1 MKDNRP
7 VNLDISTIKFPLA
20 AITSITHRIT
30 GVILLIGFGFLLY
43 LLQLSLESE
52 SGFVLVQELL
62 SGLIVRLLTWAVMA
76 CLIYHFLA
84 GCKHLLMDLGIGET
98 NEDAQIGA
106 GLVVVFSVVG
116 VLIAGVWIW

>member
-1 MKDNRP
+1 VKDNRP

-62 SGLIVRLLTWAVMA
+62 SGLIVKLLTWAVIA
-76 CLIYHFLA
+76 CLIYHFIA

-98 NEDAQIGA
+98 NEGAQIGSW
-106 GLVVVFSVVG
+106 LVVVFSAVG
-116 VLIAGVWIW
+116 ILIAGVWIW

>member
-52 SGFVLVQELL
+52 SGFALAQGLL
-62 SGLIVRLLTWAVMA
+62 SGPIVKLLTWAVMA
-76 CLIYHFLA
+76 CLIYHFIA

-98 NEDAQIGA
+98 NEGAQIGSW
-106 GLVVVFSVVG
+106 LVVVFSAVG
-116 VLIAGVWIW
+116 ILIAGVWIW

>member
-1 MKDNRP
+1 VKDNRP

-20 AITSITHRIT
+20 AITSIIHRIT

-62 SGLIVRLLTWAVMA
+62 SGLIVKLLTWAVIA
-76 CLIYHFLA
+76 CLIYHFIA

-98 NEDAQIGA
+98 NEGAQIGSW
-106 GLVVVFSVVG
+106 LVVVFSTVG
-116 VLIAGVWIW
+116 ILIAGVWIW

>member
-7 VNLDISTIKFPLA
+7 VNLDLSTIKFPLA

-30 GVILLIGFGFLLY
+30 GVILLIGFGFLQY

-62 SGLIVRLLTWAVMA
+62 SGLIVKLLTWAVIA
-76 CLIYHFLA
+76 CLIYHFIA

-98 NEDAQIGA
+98 NEGAQIGSW
-106 GLVVVFSVVG
+106 LVVAFSAVG
-116 VLIAGVWIW
+116 ILIAGVWIW

>member
-20 AITSITHRIT
+20 AITSIIHRIT

-52 SGFVLVQELL
+52 TGFVLVQELL
-62 SGLIVRLLTWAVMA
+62 SGLIVKLLTWAVIA
-76 CLIYHFLA
+76 CLIYHFIA

-98 NEDAQIGA
+98 NEGAQIGSW
-106 GLVVVFSVVG
+106 LVVAFSAVG
-116 VLIAGVWIW
+116 ILIAGVWIW

>member
-1 MKDNRP
+1 VKDNRP

-20 AITSITHRIT
+20 AITSIIHRIT

-62 SGLIVRLLTWAVMA
+62 SGLIVKLLTWAVIA
-76 CLIYHFLA
+76 CLIYHFIA

-98 NEDAQIGA
+98 NEGAQIGSW
-106 GLVVVFSVVG
+106 LVVVFSAVG
-116 VLIAGVWIW
+116 ILIAGVWIW

>member
-20 AITSITHRIT
+20 AITSIIHRIT
-30 GVILLIGFGFLLY
+30 GVILFIGFGFLLY

-52 SGFVLVQELL
+52 TGFVLVQELL
-62 SGLIVRLLTWAVMA
+62 SGLIVKLLTWAVIA
-76 CLIYHFLA
+76 CLIYHFIA

-98 NEDAQIGA
+98 NEGAQIGSW
-106 GLVVVFSVVG
+106 LVVAFSAVG
-116 VLIAGVWIW
+116 ILIAGVWIW

>member
-62 SGLIVRLLTWAVMA
+62 SGPIVKLLIWAVIA
-76 CLIYHFLA
+76 CLIYHFIA

-98 NEDAQIGA
+98 NEGAQIGSW
-106 GLVVVFSVVG
+106 LVVVFSAVG
-116 VLIAGVWIW
+116 ILIAGVWIW

>member
-20 AITSITHRIT
+20 AITSLVHRIP
-30 GVILLIGFGFLLY
+30 GVILLIGFGLLLY

-62 SGLIVRLLTWAVMA
+62 SGLIVKLLTWAVIA
-76 CLIYHFLA
+76 CLIYHFIA

-98 NEDAQIGA
+98 NEGAQIGSW
-106 GLVVVFSVVG
+106 LVVAFSAVG
-116 VLIAGVWIW
+116 ILIAGVWIW

>member
-1 MKDNRP
+1 VKDNRP
-7 VNLDISTIKFPLA
+7 VNLDISTIKFSLA
-20 AITSITHRIT
+20 AITSIIHRIT

-62 SGLIVRLLTWAVMA
+62 SGLIVKLLTWAVIA
-76 CLIYHFLA
+76 CLIYHFIA

-98 NEDAQIGA
+98 NEGAQIGSW
-106 GLVVVFSVVG
+106 LVVAFSAVG
-116 VLIAGVWIW
+116 ILIAGVWIW

>member
-20 AITSITHRIT
+20 AITSIIHRIT

-62 SGLIVRLLTWAVMA
+62 SGLIVKLLTWAVIA
-76 CLIYHFLA
+76 CLIYHFIA
-84 GCKHLLMDLGIGET
+84 GCKHLLLDLGIGET
-98 NEDAQIGA
+98 NEGAQIGSW
-106 GLVVVFSVVG
+106 LVVAFSAVG
-116 VLIAGVWIW
+116 ILIAGVWIW

>member
-20 AITSITHRIT
+20 AITSLIHRIT

-62 SGLIVRLLTWAVMA
+62 SGLIVKLLTWAVIA
-76 CLIYHFLA
+76 CLIYHFIA

-98 NEDAQIGA
+98 NEGAQIGSW
-106 GLVVVFSVVG
+106 LVVVFSAVG
-116 VLIAGVWIW
+116 ILIAGVWIW

>member
-1 MKDNRP
+1 VKDNRP

-20 AITSITHRIT
+20 AITSIIHRIT

-62 SGLIVRLLTWAVMA
+62 SGLIVKLLTWAVIA
-76 CLIYHFLA
+76 CLIYHFIA

-98 NEDAQIGA
+98 NEGAQIGSW
-106 GLVVVFSVVG
+106 LVVAFSAVG
-116 VLIAGVWIW
+116 ILIAGVWIW

>member
-62 SGLIVRLLTWAVMA
+62 SGLIVKLLTWAVIA
-76 CLIYHFLA
+76 CLIYHFIA

-98 NEDAQIGA
+98 NEGAQIGSL
-106 GLVVVFSVVG
+106 LVVVFSAVG
-116 VLIAGVWIW
+116 ILIAGVWIW

>member
-20 AITSITHRIT
+20 AITSIIHRIT

-62 SGLIVRLLTWAVMA
+62 SGLIVKLLTWAVIA
-76 CLIYHFLA
+76 CLIYHFIA

-98 NEDAQIGA
+98 NEGAQIGSW
-106 GLVVVFSVVG
+106 LVVVFSAVG
-116 VLIAGVWIW
+116 ILIAGVWIW

>member
-7 VNLDISTIKFPLA
+7 VNLDISTIKFPIA
-20 AITSITHRIT
+20 AITSIIHRIT

-62 SGLIVRLLTWAVMA
+62 SGLIVKLLTWAVIA
-76 CLIYHFLA
+76 CLIYHFIA

-98 NEDAQIGA
+98 NEGAPIGSW
-106 GLVVVFSVVG
+106 LVVAFSAVG
-116 VLIAGVWIW
+116 ILIAGVWIW

>member
-20 AITSITHRIT
+20 AITSIIHRIT

-62 SGLIVRLLTWAVMA
+62 SGLIVKLLTWAVIA
-76 CLIYHFLA
+76 CLIYHFIA

-98 NEDAQIGA
+98 NEGAQIGSW
-106 GLVVVFSVVG
+106 LVVVFSTVG
-116 VLIAGVWIW
+116 ILIAGVWIW

>member
-20 AITSITHRIT
+20 AITSIIHRIT

-62 SGLIVRLLTWAVMA
+62 SGLIVKLLTWAVIA
-76 CLIYHFLA
+76 CLIYHFIA

-98 NEDAQIGA
+98 NEGAQIGSL
-106 GLVVVFSVVG
+106 LVVVFSAVG
-116 VLIAGVWIW
+116 ILIAGVWIW

>member
-7 VNLDISTIKFPLA
+7 INLDISTIKFPFA
-20 AITSITHRIT
+20 AITSLVHRIT
-30 GVILLIGFGFLLY
+30 GVILVIGFGLLLY

-62 SGLIVRLLTWAVMA
+62 SGHIVKFLTWAVLA
-76 CLIYHFLA
+76 CLIYHFSA

-98 NEDAQIGA
+98 NEGAQIGS
-106 GLVVVFSVVG
+106 GLVVAFSAVG
-116 VLIAGVWIW
+116 ILIAGVWIW

>member
-7 VNLDISTIKFPLA
+7 VNLDLSTIKFPLA

-62 SGLIVRLLTWAVMA
+62 SGLIVKLLTWAVIA
-76 CLIYHFLA
+76 CLIYHFIA

-98 NEDAQIGA
+98 NEGAQIGSR
-106 GLVVVFSVVG
+106 LVVAFSAVG
-116 VLIAGVWIW
+116 ILIAGVWIW

>member
-1 MKDNRP
+1 VKDNRP

-62 SGLIVRLLTWAVMA
+62 SGLIVKLLTWAVIA
-76 CLIYHFLA
+76 CLIYHFIA

-98 NEDAQIGA
+98 NEGAQIGSW
-106 GLVVVFSVVG
+106 LVVAFSAVG
-116 VLIAGVWIW
+116 ILIAGVWIW

>member
-62 SGLIVRLLTWAVMA
+62 SGLIVKLLTWAVIA
-76 CLIYHFLA
+76 CLIYHFIA

-98 NEDAQIGA
+98 NESAQIGSW
-106 GLVVVFSVVG
+106 LVVAFSAVG
-116 VLIAGVWIW
+116 ILIAGVWIW

>member
-62 SGLIVRLLTWAVMA
+62 SGLIVKLLTWAVIA
-76 CLIYHFLA
+76 CLIYHFIA

-98 NEDAQIGA
+98 NEGAQIGSW
-106 GLVVVFSVVG
+106 LVVAFSAVG
-116 VLIAGVWIW
+116 ILIAGVWIW

>member
-20 AITSITHRIT
+20 AITSIVHRIT
-30 GVILLIGFGFLLY
+30 GVILLIGFGLLLY

-62 SGLIVRLLTWAVMA
+62 SGLIVKLLTWAVIA
-76 CLIYHFLA
+76 CLIYHFIA

-98 NEDAQIGA
+98 NEGAQIGSW
-106 GLVVVFSVVG
+106 LVVVFSTVG
-116 VLIAGVWIW
+116 ILIAGVWIW

>member
-62 SGLIVRLLTWAVMA
+62 SGLIVKLLTWAVIA
-76 CLIYHFLA
+76 CLIYHFIA

-98 NEDAQIGA
+98 NEGAQIGSW
-106 GLVVVFSVVG
+106 LVVVFSAVG
-116 VLIAGVWIW
+116 ILIAGVWIW

>member
-7 VNLDISTIKFPLA
+7 ENLDISTIKFPLA

-62 SGLIVRLLTWAVMA
+62 SGLIVKLLTWAVIA
-76 CLIYHFLA
+76 CLIYHFIA

-98 NEDAQIGA
+98 NEGAQIGSW
-106 GLVVVFSVVG
+106 LVVVFSAVG
-116 VLIAGVWIW
+116 ILIAGVWIW

>member
-20 AITSITHRIT
+20 AITSIIHRIT

-62 SGLIVRLLTWAVMA
+62 SGLIVKLLTWAVIA
-76 CLIYHFLA
+76 CLIYHFIA

-98 NEDAQIGA
+98 NEGAQIGSW
-106 GLVVVFSVVG
+106 LVVAFSAVG
-116 VLIAGVWIW
+116 ILIAGVWIW

>member
-20 AITSITHRIT
+20 AITSLIHRIT

-62 SGLIVRLLTWAVMA
+62 SGLIVKLLTWAVIA
-76 CLIYHFLA
+76 CLIYHFIA

-98 NEDAQIGA
+98 NEGAQIGSW
-106 GLVVVFSVVG
+106 LVVAFSAVG
-116 VLIAGVWIW
+116 ILIAGVWIW

>member
-62 SGLIVRLLTWAVMA
+62 SGLIVKLLTWAVIA
-76 CLIYHFLA
+76 CLIYHFIA

-98 NEDAQIGA
+98 NEGAQIGSR
-106 GLVVVFSVVG
+106 LVVVFSAVG
-116 VLIAGVWIW
+116 ILIAGVWIW

>member
-52 SGFVLVQELL
+52 TGFVLVQELL
-62 SGLIVRLLTWAVMA
+62 SGLIVKLLTWAVIA
-76 CLIYHFLA
+76 CLIYHFIA
-84 GCKHLLMDLGIGET
+84 GCKHLLLDLGIGET
-98 NEDAQIGA
+98 NEGAQIGSW
-106 GLVVVFSVVG
+106 LVVVFSAVG
-116 VLIAGVWIW
+116 ILIAGVWIW

>member
-20 AITSITHRIT
+20 AITSIIHRIT

-62 SGLIVRLLTWAVMA
+62 SGLIVKLLTWAVIA
-76 CLIYHFLA
+76 CLIYHFIA

-98 NEDAQIGA
+98 NEGAQIGSW
-106 GLVVVFSVVG
+106 LVVVFSVVG
-116 VLIAGVWIW
+116 ILIAGVWIW

>member
-20 AITSITHRIT
+20 AITSIIHRIT

-62 SGLIVRLLTWAVMA
+62 SGLIVKLLTWAVIA
-76 CLIYHFLA
+76 CLIYHFIA

-98 NEDAQIGA
+98 NEGAQIGA
-106 GLVVVFSVVG
+106 GLVVVFSAVG
-116 VLIAGVWIW
+116 ILIAGVWIW